1 LLVRGAQNV
10 LRADTG
16 FFQLSNTANLI
27 QGSELLQAR
36 KTIMHVINSLS
47 PSSRLKG
54 VPIDDIVSYSE
65 SLGIYPE
72 SVIGILQQ
80 LAKEGLVVE
89 PSKNRFL
96 NRFPPITI
104 PENKLDSISRR
115 SRRYESDYQPEVD
128 NQLDKMAPLLES
140 SHIKVTPK
148 QLLQIGRE
156 YQSIMTSGNPD
167 FFYEGY
173 PSDAEIGKRVGID
186 KRKIQGARVLLGLL
200 TEHDVK
206 INFDRDKFLKW
217 LSTPKA
223 TRKTSKDFA
232 EELGVS
238 YSTFKRKRAL
248 WEAYLSKNSI
258 DGK

>member
-1 LLVRGAQNV
+1 M
-10 LRADTG
+10 
-16 FFQLSNTANLI
+16 SNTSNLI

-36 KTIMHVINSLS
+36 KTIMHIINSLS

-54 VPIDDIVSYSE
+54 VHIDDIVSYSE

-72 SVIGILQQ
+72 SVIGIIQQ
-80 LAKEGLVVE
+80 LSKEGLVVE

-96 NRFPPITI
+96 NKFPPITI
-104 PENKLDSISRR
+104 PKSKLDSIDQRPTR
-115 SRRYESDYQPEVD
+115 DESYSEPEVD
-128 NQLDKMAPLLES
+128 NQLEKMAALLEN
-140 SHIKVTPK
+140 SHIVVTPE

-156 YQSIMTSGNPD
+156 YQDIMTSGNSE

-200 TEHDVK
+200 TERDVK
-206 INFDRDKFLKW
+206 INFDRDMFLQW

-248 WEAYLSKNSI
+248 WDVYLSKNPAN
-258 DGK
+258 G

>member
-1 LLVRGAQNV
+1 
-10 LRADTG
+10 
-16 FFQLSNTANLI
+16 LSESSNLI

-36 KTIMHVINSLS
+36 KTIMHIINSLS

-54 VPIDDIVSYSE
+54 VHIDDIVSYSE

-104 PENKLDSISRR
+104 PKSKQGLVSQRPQQRET
-115 SRRYESDYQPEVD
+115 DYQPRVD
-128 NQLDKMAPLLES
+128 NQLDKMAPLLEK
-140 SHIKVTPK
+140 SHIMVMPQ

-156 YQSIMTSGNPD
+156 YHDIMESGNPD

-173 PSDAEIGKRVGID
+173 PSDAEIGKRIGID

-200 TEHDVK
+200 TERDVK
-206 INFDRDKFLKW
+206 INFDRDKFLQW

-223 TRKTSKDFA
+223 SRKKSKDFA

-248 WEAYLSKNSI
+248 WEAYLSKNPA

>member
-1 LLVRGAQNV
+1 M
-10 LRADTG
+10 
-16 FFQLSNTANLI
+16 
-27 QGSELLQAR
+27 QAR
-36 KTIMHVINSLS
+36 KTIMHIINSLS

-54 VPIDDIVSYSE
+54 VHIDDIVSYSE

-72 SVIGILQQ
+72 SVIGVIQQ

-104 PENKLDSISRR
+104 PKSNLQEGPPRSIEQAIDSQ
-115 SRRYESDYQPEVD
+115 SDTLADLEKKA
-128 NQLDKMAPLLES
+128 LLLEK
-140 SHIKVTPK
+140 SHILLTPE
-148 QLLQIGRE
+148 QLLQIERQ
-156 YQSIMTSGNPD
+156 YKDIMASGNLD

-200 TEHDVK
+200 TERDVK
-206 INFDRDKFLKW
+206 ITFDRDKFLQW
-217 LSTPKA
+217 LSAPKSA
-223 TRKTSKDFA
+223 RKSSKDLA
-232 EELGVS
+232 DELGVS

-248 WEAYLSKNSI
+248 WEAYLSKNSVS
-258 DGK
+258 DKSFK

>member
-1 LLVRGAQNV
+1 
-10 LRADTG
+10 
-16 FFQLSNTANLI
+16 
-27 QGSELLQAR
+27 
-36 KTIMHVINSLS
+36 MHIINSLS

-96 NRFPPITI
+96 NKFPPISI
-104 PENKLDSISRR
+104 PKSKPELVSLRPQQR
-115 SRRYESDYQPEVD
+115 ETDYQPAD
-128 NQLDKMAPLLES
+128 DTQLDKVTPLLEK
-140 SHIKVTPK
+140 SHIMVAPH
-148 QLLQIGRE
+148 QLLQIGLE
-156 YQSIMTSGNPD
+156 YQDIMESGNPD

-200 TEHDVK
+200 TERDVK
-206 INFDRDKFLKW
+206 INFDRDKFLQW

-223 TRKTSKDFA
+223 SRKNSKDFA
-232 EELGVS
+232 EDLGVS

-248 WEAYLSKNSI
+248 WEAYLSKNTADAKQLKS
-258 DGK
+258 

>member
-1 LLVRGAQNV
+1 M
-10 LRADTG
+10 
-16 FFQLSNTANLI
+16 
-27 QGSELLQAR
+27 QAR
-36 KTIMHVINSLS
+36 KIIMHIINSLS

-54 VPIDDIVSYSE
+54 VHIDDIVSYSE

-72 SVIGILQQ
+72 SVIGVIQQ

-104 PENKLDSISRR
+104 PKKNLQAEPRR
-115 SRRYESDYQPEVD
+115 SIEQADDSPRDTHDDLEKKA
-128 NQLDKMAPLLES
+128 LLLEK
-140 SHIKVTPK
+140 SHILLTPK
-148 QLLQIGRE
+148 QLLQIELE
-156 YQSIMTSGNPD
+156 YKDIMASGDLD

-200 TEHDVK
+200 TERDVK
-206 INFDRDKFLKW
+206 INFDRENFLQW
-217 LSTPKA
+217 LSAPKSA
-223 TRKTSKDFA
+223 RKSSKDFA
-232 EELGVS
+232 DELGVS

-248 WEAYLSKNSI
+248 WEAYLSKNSVS
-258 DGK
+258 DKSFK